1 MNLWKW
7 KRTSRS
13 EGERPATAIRSSTVE
28 AETPEVAAVPVS
40 PVDVAVPEAP
50 VDVAIPEAPVAI
62 ADPDRLPPFTL
73 PPAGV
78 SLERSFCQDGFV
90 VVPQVFD
97 QAEMAELRRAAI
109 AQFPDNRPP
118 FQPSFSSTA
127 LFQGPF
133 QPVFRSRRFIQA
145 LRTVLGEDFVFI
157 NEFALHDSFWVG
169 WHTDTATI
177 EGKGNHE
184 FHWSPGFCVVNAA
197 IYLQDH
203 SLDVVPGSYV
213 RDDPFAAMMRRDN
226 GLPNINRMPAP
237 EPNVDPYRDAVSV
250 RFRAGDV
257 LIFHLRL
264 HHRSSP
270 RTSEAQSDLDRKL
283 AIFMLAG
290 ANNTQTRRYRAWLD
304 EYGQMNGTTK
314 PMIPDDFRSLLNGV
328 GHTVI

>member
-7 KRTSRS
+7 KRTSRL
-13 EGERPATAIRSSTVE
+13 EAEQPAPVVRSSVAE
-28 AETPEVAAVPVS
+28 AGPPEVATTPDEPA
-40 PVDVAVPEAP
+40 D
-50 VDVAIPEAPVAI
+50 PVAPE
-62 ADPDRLPPFTL
+62 DLPTFAP
-73 PPAGV
+73 PPAGA
-78 SLERSFCQDGFV
+78 SLQRSFCQDGFV

-133 QPVFRSRRFIQA
+133 QPVFRNRKFIQA
-145 LRTVLGEDFVFI
+145 LRSVLGEDFLFI
-157 NEFALHDSFWVG
+157 NELSLHDSFWVG

-226 GLPNINRMPAP
+226 GLPTMNRMP
-237 EPNVDPYRDAVSV
+237 EPTADPYRDAVSI

-257 LIFHLRL
+257 VIFHLRL

-270 RTSEAQSDLDRKL
+270 RTSEAKSDIDRKL

-290 ANNTQTRRYRAWLD
+290 ANNAHTRRYRAWLD
-304 EYGQMNGTTK
+304 EYGQMNGSTK
-314 PMIPDDFRSLLNGV
+314 PMVPDDFRSRLSGV
-328 GHTVI
+328 GHSII

>member
-7 KRTSRS
+7 KRTSRLAD
-13 EGERPATAIRSSTVE
+13 EQPAPAIRSSMVE
-28 AETPEVAAVPVS
+28 ASPSEVEATAA
-40 PVDVAVPEAP
+40 AP
-50 VDVAIPEAPVAI
+50 ADPVAPE
-62 ADPDRLPPFTL
+62 DLPTFAP
-73 PPAGV
+73 PPAGA
-78 SLERSFCQDGFV
+78 SLQRSFCQDGFV

-133 QPVFRSRRFIQA
+133 QPVFRNRKFIQA
-145 LRTVLGEDFVFI
+145 LRSVLGEDFLFI
-157 NEFALHDSFWVG
+157 NELSLHDSFWVG

-226 GLPNINRMPAP
+226 GLPTMNRMP
-237 EPNVDPYRDAVSV
+237 EPTADPYRDAVSV

-257 LIFHLRL
+257 VIFHLRL

-270 RTSEAQSDLDRKL
+270 RTSEAKNDVDRKL

-290 ANNTQTRRYRAWLD
+290 ANNVHTRRYRAWLD
-304 EYGQMNGTTK
+304 EYGQMNGSTK
-314 PMIPDDFRSLLNGV
+314 PMIPDDFRSRLGGV
-328 GHTVI
+328 GHSII

>member
-7 KRTSRS
+7 KRATRLPDEQPAAAILSSGAEAGTS
-13 EGERPATAIRSSTVE
+13 
-28 AETPEVAAVPVS
+28 EVATMS
-40 PVDVAVPEAP
+40 GAP
-50 VDVAIPEAPVAI
+50 ADVAIPE
-62 ADPDRLPPFTL
+62 DLPTFAL
-73 PPAGV
+73 PPAGA

-90 VVPQVFD
+90 VVPKVFD
-97 QAEMAELRRAAI
+97 QTEMAELRRAAI

-127 LFQGPF
+127 LFQGSF
-133 QPVFRSRRFIQA
+133 QVVFRNRKFIQA

-157 NEFALHDSFWVG
+157 NEFSLHDSFWVG

-226 GLPNINRMPAP
+226 GLPTMNRMP
-237 EPNVDPYRDAVSV
+237 EPTADPYRDAVSV

-257 LIFHLRL
+257 VIFHLRL

-270 RTSEAQSDLDRKL
+270 RTTDAQGDNDRKL

-290 ANNTQTRRYRAWLD
+290 ANNAQTRRYRAWLD

-314 PMIPDDFRSLLNGV
+314 PMIPDDFRSLLSGV
-328 GHTVI
+328 GHSVI